1 METLSQRAEDPMAL
15 LSVIIAPDAR
25 LKAKSLPV
33 DGVDGA
39 VRALLDNMLET
50 MYAAPGVGL
59 AAPQVGVQKRAIVI
73 DIAEKDEK
81 PEPFRL
87 VNPEIDWASEETIL
101 CEEGCLS
108 VPEHFAEVSR
118 AQKIRLRY
126 LDYDNKDCEI
136 ETEGRLAACI
146 QHEIDHLDG
155 VLFID
160 HLSVLKRR
168 IILRKLIKARK
179 LQAQKIPA

>member
-1 METLSQRAEDPMAL
+1 MAL
-15 LSVIIAPDAR
+15 LSVITAPDAR

-33 DGVDGA
+33 DGVDGEI
-39 VRALLDNMLET
+39 RALMDNLLET

-59 AAPQVGVQKRAIVI
+59 AAPQVGVQKRVIVI
-73 DIAEKDEK
+73 DVAEKDETG
-81 PEPFRL
+81 EPFRL
-87 VNPEIDWASEETIL
+87 ANPEILWASEETIL

-108 VPEHFAEVSR
+108 VPEFFAEVSR
-118 AQKIRLRY
+118 AQRIRLRY
-126 LDYDNKDCEI
+126 LDHDNKDCEL
-136 ETEGRLAACI
+136 EPEGRLAACI

-160 HLSVLKRR
+160 YLSVLKRR

>member
-1 METLSQRAEDPMAL
+1 MAL
-15 LSVIIAPDAR
+15 LSVITAPDAR

-33 DGVDGA
+33 DGVDG
-39 VRALLDNMLET
+39 VIRALMDDMLET
-50 MYAAPGVGL
+50 MYSAPGVGL
-59 AAPQVGVQKRAIVI
+59 AAPQVGVHKRVIVI
-73 DIAEKDEK
+73 DVAEKYEAGD
-81 PEPFRL
+81 PYRL
-87 VNPEIDWASEETIL
+87 ANPEIVWASEETLL

-118 AQKIRLRY
+118 AERIRLRY
-126 LDYDNKDCEI
+126 LDYDNKDCEL
-136 ETEGRLAACI
+136 EPDGKLAACI

-155 VLFID
+155 ILFID
-160 HLSVLKRR
+160 YLSVLKRR

>member
-1 METLSQRAEDPMAL
+1 MAL
-15 LSVIIAPDAR
+15 LSVITAPDAR

-33 DGVDGA
+33 DGVDGE
-39 VRALLDNMLET
+39 VRALMDNMLET
-50 MYAAPGVGL
+50 MYSAPGVGL
-59 AAPQVGVQKRAIVI
+59 AAPQVGVHSRVIVI
-73 DIAEKDEK
+73 DIAGKDAT

-87 VNPEIDWASEETIL
+87 ANPEIDWASEETIL
-101 CEEGCLS
+101 CKEGCLS
-108 VPEHFAEVSR
+108 VPEYFAEVSR
-118 AQKIRLRY
+118 AQSIRLRY
-126 LDYDNKDCEI
+126 LDYDGKER
-136 ETEGRLAACI
+136 ELEPEGKLAACI

-160 HLSVLKRR
+160 YLSVLKRG

>member
-1 METLSQRAEDPMAL
+1 MAL
-15 LSVIIAPDAR
+15 LSVITAPDAR

-33 DGVDGA
+33 VGVDGE
-39 VRALLDNMLET
+39 VRALMDNLLET

-59 AAPQVGVQKRAIVI
+59 AAPQVGVLKRVIVV
-73 DIAEKDEK
+73 DVAEKDETGD
-81 PEPFRL
+81 PFRL
-87 VNPEIDWASEETIL
+87 ANPEIVWASEETIL

-118 AQKIRLRY
+118 AERIRLRY
-126 LDYDNKDCEI
+126 LDDDNKDCEI

-155 VLFID
+155 ILFID
-160 HLSVLKRR
+160 YLSVLKRMM
-168 IILRKLIKARK
+168 ILRKLITAIK

>member
-1 METLSQRAEDPMAL
+1 MAL
-15 LSVIIAPDAR
+15 LSVITAPDAR
-25 LKAKSLPV
+25 LKAKSVPV
-33 DGVDGA
+33 DSVDGE
-39 VRALLDNMLET
+39 VRALMDNLRET

-59 AAPQVGVQKRAIVI
+59 AAPQVGVQSRVIVI
-73 DIAEKDEK
+73 DLAEKDQT
-81 PEPFRL
+81 PEPLRL
-87 VNPEIDWASEETIL
+87 ANPEINWASEETIL

-118 AQKIRLRY
+118 AQKIRLSY
-126 LDYDNKDCEI
+126 LDYDNKDREI
-136 ETEGRLAACI
+136 EPEGKLAACI

-160 HLSVLKRR
+160 YLSVLKRG